1 MARPLGSS
9 FAPIAASDEETK
21 RLPPAQQ
28 AIQVLS
34 MRIPRVRGARS
45 ISPLV
50 GEPGSAAR
58 RQVGGFSPE
67 SAVLQTLMQTLAPA
81 AAPSAPMGSLPGA
94 ASPSVGAR
102 NPMSAAMEALGG
114 GLAAPPMVPSSPV
127 APPVAPA
134 SLAAPSVSAPAAPAL
149 PRPFQG
155 QQPGGSSASMPS
167 VPSGPP
173 PAPVVIPGLEEPTPP
188 TIIQSPTLPAPV
200 SSGAAPRDPRP
211 PVMPAPRIPDQG
223 EGREPREP
231 REPRTPPV
239 PTLPPPVEDVFTP
252 PSEGRPPQTPRDPDE
267 PIVIRPPADDVNTPD
282 VGSLAP
288 EPPSF
293 DPRMIAAVV
302 DALFRK
308 GGRRF

>member
-9 FAPIAASDEETK
+9 FAPIAANDEETK

-58 RQVGGFSPE
+58 RQIGGFSPE

-94 ASPSVGAR
+94 ASPSLGAR

-114 GLAAPPMVPSSPV
+114 GLAAPPSF
-127 APPVAPA
+127 AP
-134 SLAAPSVSAPAAPAL
+134 
-149 PRPFQG
+149 PRPFQA
-155 QQPGGSSASMPS
+155 QQPGSGSGSSASMPI
-167 VPSGPP
+167 VPGGPP
-173 PAPVVIPGLEEPTPP
+173 PAPVVVPGVGVPEPPQIFERPMEQPP
-188 TIIQSPTLPAPV
+188 Q
-200 SSGAAPRDPRP
+200 SSGAVAREPRT
-211 PVMPAPRIPDQG
+211 PVMPSPRIPDQG

-231 REPRTPPV
+231 RDPRTPPV
-239 PTLPPPVEDVFTP
+239 PTLPPPTDDVFAP
-252 PSEGRPPQTPRDPDE
+252 PSQGRVPQTPRDPNE
-267 PIVIRPPADDVNTPD
+267 PIEIRPPAEGVNTPGL
-282 VGSLAP
+282 GSVSP

-293 DPRMIAAVV
+293 DPRILAAVV